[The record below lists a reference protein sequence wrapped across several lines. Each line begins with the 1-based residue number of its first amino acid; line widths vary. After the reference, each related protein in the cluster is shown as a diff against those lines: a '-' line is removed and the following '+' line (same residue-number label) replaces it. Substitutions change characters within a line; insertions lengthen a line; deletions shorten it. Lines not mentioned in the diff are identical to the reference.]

1 MSTETDTGNDERTG
15 ARERARAE
23 VPYTLTRLGTLM
35 APDPADPLEAEG
47 VLNPASTRGAD
58 GQLYLY
64 PRLVAA
70 GNVSR
75 IGRARLLVES
85 GRPVGVQRL
94 GTVLEPER
102 GWEHGTGHGG
112 TEDPRITHIPA
123 LGVHVMSYVAFG
135 PLGPVPALA
144 VSPDGASWR
153 RLGPIRFAYDDALD
167 TDLSLFPNKDVVLF
181 PEPVPGPDG
190 RPSFAMLHRPMW
202 ELTFARPEEK
212 PPLPA
217 GLLEHRPSIWV
228 SYVPADAA
236 LADIRAL
243 TRPCG
248 HRMVAGP
255 QYAWEA
261 LKIGAG
267 TPPIRVPEGW
277 LMLHH
282 GVSGQIS
289 GSAFT
294 PQTDV
299 NYAAG
304 AMLLDPD
311 DVSRVIARTA
321 EPLLSP
327 ETADETAGTVPNVVF
342 PTALEEIDGTRYVF
356 YGMADNRI
364 GVAELRSCGN

>member
-1 MSTETDTGNDERTG
+1 MSTDEET
-15 ARERARAE
+15 
-23 VPYTLTRLGTLM
+23 VPYTLTRIGTLM
-35 APDPADPLEAEG
+35 TPDPADPREAEG

-58 GQLYLY
+58 GELYLY

-75 IGRARLLVES
+75 IGRARVRIES

-123 LGVHVMSYVAFG
+123 LGAHVMSYVAFG

-144 VSPDGASWR
+144 VSADGADWR
-153 RLGPIRFAYDDALD
+153 RLGPIRFGYDDALD
-167 TDLSLFPNKDVVLF
+167 TDLSLFPNKDVVFF
-181 PEPVPGPDG
+181 PEPVPGPGG
-190 RPSFAMLHRPMW
+190 RASFALLHRPMW
-202 ELTFARPEEK
+202 ELGFARPGEE

-217 GLLEHRPSIWV
+217 GLDEHRPSIWV
-228 SYVPADAA
+228 SYVPVDAA
-236 LADIRAL
+236 LADISAL
-243 TRPCG
+243 TRPAD

-261 LKIGAG
+261 VKIGAG
-267 TPPIRVPEGW
+267 PPPIRVPEGW
-277 LMLHH
+277 LLLHH
-282 GVSGQIS
+282 GVSGEIS

-294 PQTDV
+294 PQTGV

-304 AMLLDPD
+304 AMLLDPA
-311 DVSRVIARTA
+311 DVSRVLARTA
-321 EPLLSP
+321 EPLLTP
-327 ETADETAGTVPNVVF
+327 ETVDETAGTVPNVVF
-342 PTALEEIDGTRYVF
+342 PTAIEEIEGTRFVF

-364 GVAELRSCGN
+364 GLAELGTCAH

>member
-1 MSTETDTGNDERTG
+1 MSTETEPSTDASTPAAGRV
-15 ARERARAE
+15 RED

-35 APDPADPLEAEG
+35 EPDPADPREAEG

-58 GQLYLY
+58 GELYLY

-75 IGRARLLVES
+75 IGRARLRTES
-85 GRPVGVQRL
+85 GRPVGVRRL

-123 LGVHVMSYVAFG
+123 LGLHVMSYVAFG

-144 VSPDGASWR
+144 VSADGAAWS

-190 RPSFAMLHRPMW
+190 RPSFALLHRPMW
-202 ELTFARPEEK
+202 ELTFARPGEK

-217 GLLEHRPSIWV
+217 GLLDHRPSIWV

-243 TRPCG
+243 TRPG
-248 HRMVAGP
+248 EHRMVAAP
-255 QYAWEA
+255 RYAWEA

-282 GVSGQIS
+282 GVSGEIS

-294 PQTDV
+294 PQTGV

-304 AMLLDPD
+304 AMLLDPQ
-311 DVSRVIARTA
+311 DVSRVLARTA
-321 EPLLSP
+321 EPLLTP

-342 PTALEEIDGTRYVF
+342 PTAIEEIDGARYVF

-364 GVAELRSCGN
+364 GVAELRSCGD

>member
-1 MSTETDTGNDERTG
+1 MSTDIDPSTDKPAATGGRSPD
-15 ARERARAE
+15 

-35 APDPADPLEAEG
+35 EPDPADPLEADG
-47 VLNPASTRGAD
+47 VLNPASAWGPD
-58 GQLYLY
+58 GGLYLY

-75 IGRARLLVES
+75 IGRARVRIEA

-94 GTVLEPER
+94 ETVLEPER

-123 LGVHVMSYVAFG
+123 LGVHVMTYVAFG

-144 VSPDGASWR
+144 VSADGVTWR

-190 RPSFAMLHRPMW
+190 RPCFAMLHRPMW
-202 ELTFARPEEK
+202 ELTFARPGEE

-217 GLLEHRPSIWV
+217 GLTDDRPSIWV

-236 LADIRAL
+236 LADVRAL
-243 TRPCG
+243 TRPEG

-261 LKIGAG
+261 IKIGAG
-267 TPPIRVPEGW
+267 PPPIRVPEGW
-277 LMLHH
+277 LVLHH
-282 GVSGQIS
+282 GVSGTIN
-289 GSAFT
+289 GSTFT

-299 NYAAG
+299 HYAVG

-321 EPLLSP
+321 EPLMSP
-327 ETADETAGTVPNVVF
+327 ETDGETAGTVPNVVF
-342 PTALEEIDGTRYVF
+342 PTAVEEIDGARYVF
-356 YGMADNRI
+356 YGMADARI
-364 GVAELRSCGN
+364 GVAELRSCDH